1 MPAGT
6 ESTRVNRREGPV
18 ERNGGETR
26 SQPTTYA
33 QTPSPTRA
41 PPISM
46 LLTVVVASSLAMQVP
61 VDVKKD
67 TTKKGTYTVTVGGR
81 LRDDTITVVRDST
94 DSVVVD
100 EHGRRRHHYSR
111 RLPVTTRVL
120 ATAFRDPAA
129 RLLLARARE
138 ARMSQD
144 SALLSYDATSYQRI
158 SAGMGFSRIGRD
170 RLIFRTENV
179 SRVRWQG
186 VS

>member
-1 MPAGT
+1 MVKEAAVTKTLIEIDDEYLAAAQQALGT
-6 ESTRVNRREGPV
+6 
-18 ERNGGETR
+18 
-26 SQPTTYA
+26 TT
-33 QTPSPTRA
+33 
-41 PPISM
+41 
-46 LLTVVVASSLAMQVP
+46 
-61 VDVKKD
+61 KKD

-81 LRDDTITVVRDST
+81 PRDDTITVVRDST

-158 SAGMGFSRIGRD
+158 SAGMVSVSVSPDEPSAARSRTPMKWGR
-170 RLIFRTENV
+170 
-179 SRVRWQG
+179 
-186 VS
+186 